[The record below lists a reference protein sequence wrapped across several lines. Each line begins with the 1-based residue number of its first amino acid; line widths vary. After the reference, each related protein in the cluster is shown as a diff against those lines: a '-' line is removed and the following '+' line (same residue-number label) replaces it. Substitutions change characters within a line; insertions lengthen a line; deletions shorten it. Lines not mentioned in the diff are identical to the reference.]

1 MCACKGRLHS
11 TRATTTERGGI
22 LIGFAKLSG
31 TSFVCSKTSIIVIL
45 QSSTILLEPC
55 LVQITP
61 MQFLAAKSLPKMT
74 GLVWL
79 VQTINFCVKERPL
92 MKNVHWVN
100 PRGSIL
106 VPVAVTT
113 RGNLSVVRLSLSESK
128 VLRLI
133 QLMEAPVSYSAFI
146 FRLLQVIGKT
156 VPVAGPTAIVQVS
169 TKCTLEL
176 FTSA

>member
-1 MCACKGRLHS
+1 
-11 TRATTTERGGI
+11 
-22 LIGFAKLSG
+22 
-31 TSFVCSKTSIIVIL
+31 
-45 QSSTILLEPC
+45 
-55 LVQITP
+55 
-61 MQFLAAKSLPKMT
+61 
-74 GLVWL
+74 
-79 VQTINFCVKERPL
+79 

-100 PRGSIL
+100 PMGSIL

-113 RGNLSVVRLSLSESK
+113 RGNLSLVRLSLSESK

-146 FRLLQVIGKT
+146 FTLLQVIGKT
-156 VPVAGPTAIVQVS
+156 VPVAGPMAIVQVS